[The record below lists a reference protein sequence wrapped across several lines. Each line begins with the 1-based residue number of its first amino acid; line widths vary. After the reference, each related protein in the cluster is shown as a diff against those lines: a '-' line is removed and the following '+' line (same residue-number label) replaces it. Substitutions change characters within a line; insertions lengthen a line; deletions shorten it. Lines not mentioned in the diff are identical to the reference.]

1 MLNQDIALD
10 FSYTVF
16 GAILRKNLPTF
27 LKINMPG
34 VRYQFGSFE
43 EFFNDS
49 EVQELTQDTADSQ
62 DAIAGLA

>member
-34 VRYQFGSFE
+34 VIAQNRSSVLEHRENLSFFHE
-43 EFFNDS
+43 TDKIY
-49 EVQELTQDTADSQ
+49 L
-62 DAIAGLA
+62 

>member
-34 VRYQFGSFE
+34 VVSF
-43 EFFNDS
+43 S
-49 EVQELTQDTADSQ
+49 TAVIPPPLTLLTYLRFLRDVVA
-62 DAIAGLA
+62 